1 MDIPLN
7 PLEQVKALLGEHYE
21 NYVVA
26 VVHPEGNE
34 LEFAY
39 DNQYAC
45 VGIVASMSM
54 IMNDMNSAD
63 HLDWEDEAEDVD
75 EDVDY
80 YNE

>member
-63 HLDWEDEAEDVD
+63 HLDWEDEVD
-75 EDVDY
+75 EAEDVDY